1 MRINDLFQE
10 MTKIEAA
17 PGSVDQ
23 KISDLY
29 KMGLDSVRLNK
40 EGAKPVKAD
49 LAAIMQ
55 VEKGPALTKV
65 LTEMMLD
72 VGNPLFAFGVMA
84 DLMDS
89 NTNAFYLEQSGLGMG
104 NRDYYLEESNAA
116 LKKGYEE
123 LLAKLFVLSGTEEAE
138 AKRAA
143 ADVVAFETELARASW
158 SNVEL
163 RDIAA
168 ATIR

>member
-1 MRINDLFQE
+1 
-10 MTKIEAA
+10 
-17 PGSVDQ
+17 
-23 KISDLY
+23 
-29 KMGLDSVRLNK
+29 
-40 EGAKPVKAD
+40 
-49 LAAIMQ
+49 MQ
-55 VEKGPALTKV
+55 VEKGPALTKA

-143 ADVVAFETELARASW
+143 ADVVAFETELAAPRGRTSSCATSPQLQ
-158 SNVEL
+158 SDERRRPQK
-163 RDIAA
+163 RDTTPSTGRCFSMNWARYRSQGSTA
-168 ATIR
+168 PSSDSRVSSRG

>member
-1 MRINDLFQE
+1 
-10 MTKIEAA
+10 
-17 PGSVDQ
+17 
-23 KISDLY
+23 
-29 KMGLDSVRLNK
+29 
-40 EGAKPVKAD
+40 
-49 LAAIMQ
+49 
-55 VEKGPALTKV
+55 
-65 LTEMMLD
+65 
-72 VGNPLFAFGVMA
+72 
-84 DLMDS
+84 MDS

-116 LKKGYEE
+116 LKK
-123 LLAKLFVLSGTEEAE
+123 ATRSCSPNSSSFRARRRPRRM
-138 AKRAA
+138 RAA